1 MPNTKT
7 VLSRE
12 YCKNEYKRKYKEKMR
27 ACIGA
32 YLILFFFGILGAL
45 LCIPLMKGI
54 FVIGIAYFVVFA
66 LVVLLVIWQTA
77 FEIRILKKLDRGEFS
92 IVKDEVCRK
101 VEGEVPDL
109 IIGRFSFGTIRQRIQ
124 DVFYFT
130 HYGRY
135 RPSDAVFALTDQW
148 DTFYLMVLDDN
159 KKTIL
164 LAYHSDM
171 YDFKEK

>member
-27 ACIGA
+27 ACVGV
-32 YLILFFFGILGAL
+32 YLILFFFGLLGAL

-54 FVIGIAYFVVFA
+54 FVIGILYFVVFA
-66 LVVLLVIWQTA
+66 LVVFLVVWQTA

-109 IIGRFSFGTIRQRIQ
+109 LVGRFSFGTTSFCI
-124 DVFYFT
+124 
-130 HYGRY
+130 
-135 RPSDAVFALTDQW
+135 
-148 DTFYLMVLDDN
+148 
-159 KKTIL
+159 
-164 LAYHSDM
+164 
-171 YDFKEK
+171 